1 MAQKLVYVELKSGY
15 GHNGPAWIGYGTY
28 NRTGNTLYFNG
39 QILRKGSGISGNYYD
54 FDTLD
59 EYWVSGVKKNGGDRH
74 GYGCGK
80 INIDSDAVAD
90 YLALRNIKEL
100 PPTLYTVIS
109 LIKTIRKE
117 HHTNMS
123 NEKL

>member
-15 GHNGPAWIGYGTY
+15 SHNGPAWIGYGNY

-39 QILRKGSGISGNYYD
+39 QILRKGTGVSGNYYD
-54 FDTLD
+54 FDTHD
-59 EYWVSGVKKNGGDRH
+59 EYWVSGVKRNGSDRH
-74 GYGCGK
+74 GSGNGK
-80 INIDSDAVAD
+80 INIDSDVVPE

-100 PPTLYTVIS
+100 PSNLYTVVS
-109 LIKTIRKE
+109 LIKTVAKE
-117 HHTNMS
+117 HHTNMT